1 MSFLN
6 KRNLLSFLIV
16 ILIFLAFGGGFFYG
30 QQQCKVCPPQEIDF
44 SLFWEAYNELE
55 SKYVETGKLN
65 QKTVV
70 YRAISGLTESL
81 DDPYTVFMEPENTKR
96 FMEDVQGQF
105 EGVGMEIGVRD
116 RQLQVISPLPET
128 PAEKAG
134 LKGGDKILKV
144 DGESTSEMTIDE
156 AVNKIRGSKGSVVT
170 LTVARES
177 WQKSKDIDIT
187 RGVIDIPSLEWYLV
201 DQNGEKTKEGEVA
214 YLRLYHFSE
223 KARKDFREAALS
235 ILNSPAKKIVLDLR
249 GNPGGYLEVY
259 QYIAGWFL
267 EDGKTVTIEHFGEE
281 REDDTYKAKGNSMLK
296 DYPIIVLLNQ
306 GSASA
311 SEILAGALRDQREI
325 KIVGKKSFG
334 KGSVQELVKLSDKSS
349 LKITVAKWL
358 TPNGSLIQ
366 DKGIEPDVEVDIPD
380 EIEEGEDPQLD
391 KAIEILTKQESN

>member
-1 MSFLN
+1 MSFIN
-6 KRNLLSFLIV
+6 KRNLVSVLIV
-16 ILIFLAFGGGFFYG
+16 ILILFSFGGGFFYG
-30 QQQCKVCPPQEIDF
+30 QQKCDVCPPQEINF
-44 SLFWEAYNELE
+44 SLFWEAYNKLE
-55 SKYVETGKLN
+55 SKYVDSDKLN
-65 QKTVV
+65 QKNVV
-70 YRAISGLTESL
+70 YGAISGLTDALE
-81 DDPYTVFMEPENTKR
+81 DPYTIFMQPDETKHFMEN
-96 FMEDVQGQF
+96 VQGQF
-105 EGVGMEIGVRD
+105 EGVGMEIGMRD
-116 RQLQVISPLPET
+116 GQLQVISPLPET

-144 DGESTSEMTIDE
+144 DGELTSEMTIDE
-156 AVNKIRGSKGSVVT
+156 AVNKIRGPKGSVVT

-177 WQKSKDIDIT
+177 WQQTKDIDIT
-187 RGVIDIPSLEWYLV
+187 RGVIDIPSLEWKLLNENAEE
-201 DQNGEKTKEGEVA
+201 DEEGNIA
-214 YLRLYHFSE
+214 YIRLYHFSE

-249 GNPGGYLEVY
+249 GNPGGYLEVS

-358 TPNGSLIQ
+358 DRKS
-366 DKGIEPDVEVDIPD
+366 
-380 EIEEGEDPQLD
+380 
-391 KAIEILTKQESN
+391 